1 MHIQLLRYHHSP
13 QGICSQLMLDGA
25 PFCHAHE
32 PHSTVQSR
40 DALPL
45 GTYGCKCF
53 ASLLSPMTL
62 KVCRQ
67 KGKALMMFGWDA
79 LKQWQGSMILLGK
92 TDPALPPEEQ
102 MLTCQQDTFDAFT
115 QHVYEAYAKGEPI
128 TLEVKNSQLI
138 V

>member
-1 MHIQLLRYHHSP
+1 
-13 QGICSQLMLDGA
+13 MLDGA

-40 DALPL
+40 NALPL